1 MENGSEFNLEE
12 NINIWR
18 SELSHKSN
26 MTKDNI
32 DELESHLHDEIDK
45 LLPIGLSIEESLL
58 IAKSRIGNTKELTTE
73 YGKVNK
79 EIYLRNKIIPYLK
92 GILLFIAFT
101 ALTNLISNISL
112 LIANRTGVNSENL
125 NYISIGTLVLSS
137 SIILIFAY
145 IKYKNTSLN
154 IQKLTSIP
162 FLISLVILSR
172 LLVLFSNM
180 YVTKSRFIEL
190 IDYANFH
197 MNLNIYNIIFI
208 LFILAISFVTYN
220 SSKRENIALL
230 TTKN

>member
-1 MENGSEFNLEE
+1 MENRSEFNLEE